1 MILMKHRL
9 THLLLLGA
17 VSTMTLAVVP
27 SCDNGKFDD
36 LDKRV
41 TALEGAWHQ
50 TQQDIQNAMVTGA
63 TVLNATQTDGVW
75 TLTLSDGKVIT
86 IAPAA
91 AGGASVTIEETADA
105 FVITVDG
112 KAYAIPKASSA
123 PVNSLVF
130 VPEYGDDLVVVGNDG
145 VSIAFFAT
153 PKLESLDGI
162 EFSVADAR
170 EVKTRAGD
178 GLFGVND
185 AQLDGDLLRM
195 NLKGLAA
202 EVGKTYVLA
211 VKLTVKGSSISSNY
225 FRAQMDD
232 DFHFDPEA
240 LETPVFIDAVSA
252 SEVGDSYRAQLPD
265 AFDFLGTFNFKDLYK
280 ELPAGNVTFELAPAD
295 QQNWQVAQRYDLF
308 KGCLAADG
316 TWTMNTRPG
325 TSCYDPE
332 KDGIYIY
339 CKVNDQIKNKVFWT
353 IYDPIRDK
361 LSNFGRDDDA
371 TYGDIHYSPDFPE
384 AQHMEYRT
392 MVPAGANRISFIDL
406 WMKSPAG
413 EENDYLWY
421 QHGDAPRAIA
431 WIQNLSIDA
440 FEPGDIA
447 YSDGSKIELG
457 ELGQKLARH
466 SRGIWLQSTQP
477 SIVSSQRDNLSDEQK
492 QAVKDAYHTDCNGEI
507 IGGWDGNAFD
517 AAGELDFGFDEP
529 GCCFTTG
536 ANYTG
541 TAFRFG
547 VGLRY
552 EYDYGQIRIGG
563 WHTAYIFFNRRLAPE
578 GAVDP
583 SPR

>member
-1 MILMKHRL
+1 
-9 THLLLLGA
+9 
-17 VSTMTLAVVP
+17 MTLVVVP
-27 SCDNGKFDD
+27 SCNDGKLDN
-36 LDKRV
+36 LENRV
-41 TALEGAWHQ
+41 TVLEGAWHKAE
-50 TQQDIQNAMVTGA
+50 QDIQNAMVTGA
-63 TVLNATQTDGVW
+63 TITGATQTDGVW

-86 IAPAA
+86 IAPSSS
-91 AGGASVTIEETADA
+91 GGASVTVEETADA

-112 KAYAIPKASSA
+112 KAYAIPKAASA

-130 VPEYGDDLVVVGNDG
+130 VPEFGEDLVEVGNDG
-145 VSIAFFAT
+145 ASVAFLAT
-153 PKLESLDGI
+153 PKIDNLDGA
-162 EFSVADAR
+162 EFTVADAR
-170 EVKTRAGD
+170 EVRTRAGES
-178 GLFGVND
+178 LFGVGNPT
-185 AQLDGDLLRM
+185 LDGDLLR
-195 NLKGLAA
+195 LDLRGLAA
-202 EVGKTYVLA
+202 ERTKNYILA
-211 VKLTVKGSSISSNY
+211 VKMTVKGSSISSNY
-225 FRAQMDD
+225 FRVHVSD
-232 DFHFDPEA
+232 DFNFDPEA
-240 LETPVFIDAVSA
+240 LEAPVFIDEVSA
-252 SEVGDSYRAQLPD
+252 TEVGDSYRAQLPD
-265 AFDFLGTFNFKDLYK
+265 AVADFLGTFNFKSLYK

-295 QQNWQVAQRYDLF
+295 QQNWQVASRYDLF
-308 KGCLAADG
+308 KNCLASDG

-353 IYDPIRDK
+353 VNDPIRTG
-361 LSNFGRDDDA
+361 LASFGRDDDA

-384 AQHMEYRT
+384 SQHMEYRT

-406 WMKSPAG
+406 WMKSTPG
-413 EENDYLWY
+413 EENDYLWF
-421 QHGDAPRAIA
+421 QHGDAPRAIE
-431 WIQNLSIDA
+431 WIQNLSITVN
-440 FEPGDIA
+440 EPGDIA

-477 SIVSSQRDNLSDEQK
+477 SIVSSQRDNLTDEQK
-492 QAVKDAYHTDCNGEI
+492 QAVKDAYHTDVNGEI
-507 IGGWDGNAFD
+507 IQGWDGNAFD
-517 AAGELDFGFDEP
+517 AAGDLDFGFDEP
-529 GCCFTTG
+529 ACCFTTG

-563 WHTAYIFFNRRLAPE
+563 WHTAYVFFNRRVAPD

>member
-1 MILMKHRL
+1 
-9 THLLLLGA
+9 
-17 VSTMTLAVVP
+17 MTLVVVP
-27 SCDNGKFDD
+27 SCNDGKLDN
-36 LDKRV
+36 LENRV
-41 TALEGAWHQ
+41 TVLEGAWHKAE
-50 TQQDIQNAMVTGA
+50 QDIQNAMVTGA
-63 TVLNATQTDGVW
+63 TITGATQTDGVW

-86 IAPAA
+86 IAPSSS
-91 AGGASVTIEETADA
+91 GGASVTVEETADA

-112 KAYAIPKASSA
+112 KAYAIPKAASA

-130 VPEYGDDLVVVGNDG
+130 VPEFGEDLVEVGNDG
-145 VSIAFFAT
+145 ASVAFLAT
-153 PKLESLDGI
+153 PKIDNLDGA
-162 EFSVADAR
+162 EFTVADAR
-170 EVKTRAGD
+170 EVRTRAGES
-178 GLFGVND
+178 LFGVGNPT
-185 AQLDGDLLRM
+185 LDGDLLR
-195 NLKGLAA
+195 LDLRGLAA
-202 EVGKTYVLA
+202 ERTKNYILA
-211 VKLTVKGSSISSNY
+211 VKMTVKGSSISSNY
-225 FRAQMDD
+225 FRVHVSD
-232 DFHFDPEA
+232 DFNFDPEA
-240 LETPVFIDAVSA
+240 LEAPVFIDEVSA
-252 SEVGDSYRAQLPD
+252 TEVGDSYRAQLPD
-265 AFDFLGTFNFKDLYK
+265 AVADFLGTFNFKSLYK

-295 QQNWQVAQRYDLF
+295 QQNWQVASRYDLF
-308 KGCLAADG
+308 KNCLASDG

-353 IYDPIRDK
+353 VNDPIRTG
-361 LSNFGRDDDA
+361 LASFGRDDDA

-384 AQHMEYRT
+384 SQHMEYRT

-406 WMKSPAG
+406 WMKATPG
-413 EENDYLWY
+413 EENDYLWF
-421 QHGDAPRAIA
+421 QHGDAPRAIS
-431 WIQNLSIDA
+431 WIQNMSITVN
-440 FEPGDIA
+440 EPGDIA

-477 SIVSSQRDNLSDEQK
+477 SIVSSQRDNLTPEQK
-492 QAVKDAYHTDCNGEI
+492 DAVKAAYGVECNGEI
-507 IGGWDGNAFD
+507 IQGWDGNAFD
-517 AAGELDFGFDEP
+517 AAGQLDFGFDERD
-529 GCCFTTG
+529 CCFTTG

>member
-1 MILMKHRL
+1 
-9 THLLLLGA
+9 
-17 VSTMTLAVVP
+17 MTLVVVP
-27 SCDNGKFDD
+27 SCNDGKLDN
-36 LDKRV
+36 LENRV
-41 TALEGAWHQ
+41 TVLEGAWHKAE
-50 TQQDIQNAMVTGA
+50 QDIQNAMVTGA
-63 TVLNATQTDGVW
+63 TITGATQTDGVW

-86 IAPAA
+86 IAPSSS
-91 AGGASVTIEETADA
+91 GGASVTVEETADA

-112 KAYAIPKASSA
+112 KAYAIPKAASA

-130 VPEYGDDLVVVGNDG
+130 VPEFGEDLVEVGNDG
-145 VSIAFFAT
+145 ASVAFLAT
-153 PKLESLDGI
+153 PKIDNLDGA
-162 EFSVADAR
+162 EFTVADAR
-170 EVKTRAGD
+170 EVRTRAGES
-178 GLFGVND
+178 LFGVGNPT
-185 AQLDGDLLRM
+185 LDGDLLR
-195 NLKGLAA
+195 LDLRGLAA
-202 EVGKTYVLA
+202 ERTKNYILA
-211 VKLTVKGSSISSNY
+211 VKMTVKGSSISSNY
-225 FRAQMDD
+225 FRVHVSD
-232 DFHFDPEA
+232 DFNFDPEA
-240 LETPVFIDAVSA
+240 LEAPVFIDEVSA
-252 SEVGDSYRAQLPD
+252 TEVGDSYRAQLPD
-265 AFDFLGTFNFKDLYK
+265 AVADFLGTFNFKSLYK

-295 QQNWQVAQRYDLF
+295 QQNWQVASRYDLF
-308 KGCLAADG
+308 KNCLASDG

-353 IYDPIRDK
+353 VNDPIRTG
-361 LSNFGRDDDA
+361 LASFGRDDDA

-384 AQHMEYRT
+384 SQHMEYRT

-406 WMKSPAG
+406 WMKSTPG
-413 EENDYLWY
+413 EENDYLWF
-421 QHGDAPRAIA
+421 QHGDAPRAIE
-431 WIQNLSIDA
+431 WIQNLSITVN
-440 FEPGDIA
+440 EPGDIA

-477 SIVSSQRDNLSDEQK
+477 SIVSSQRDNLTDEQK
-492 QAVKDAYHTDCNGEI
+492 QAVKDAYHTDVNGEI
-507 IGGWDGNAFD
+507 IQGWDGNAFD
-517 AAGELDFGFDEP
+517 AAGDLDFGFDEP
-529 GCCFTTG
+529 ACCFTTG

>member
-1 MILMKHRL
+1 
-9 THLLLLGA
+9 
-17 VSTMTLAVVP
+17 MTLVVVP
-27 SCDNGKFDD
+27 SCNDGKLDN
-36 LDKRV
+36 LENRV
-41 TALEGAWHQ
+41 TVLEGAWHKAE
-50 TQQDIQNAMVTGA
+50 QDIQNAMVTGA
-63 TVLNATQTDGVW
+63 TITGATQTDGVW

-86 IAPAA
+86 IAPSSS
-91 AGGASVTIEETADA
+91 GGASVTVEETADA

-112 KAYAIPKASSA
+112 KAYAIPKAASA

-130 VPEYGDDLVVVGNDG
+130 VPEFGEDLVEVGNDG
-145 VSIAFFAT
+145 ASVAFLAT
-153 PKLESLDGI
+153 PKIDNLDGA
-162 EFSVADAR
+162 EFTVADAR
-170 EVKTRAGD
+170 EVRTRAGES
-178 GLFGVND
+178 LFGVGNPT
-185 AQLDGDLLRM
+185 LDGDLLR
-195 NLKGLAA
+195 LDLRGLAA
-202 EVGKTYVLA
+202 ERTKNYILA
-211 VKLTVKGSSISSNY
+211 VKMTVKGSSISSNY
-225 FRAQMDD
+225 FRVHVSD
-232 DFHFDPEA
+232 DFNFDPEA
-240 LETPVFIDAVSA
+240 LEAPVFIDEVSA
-252 SEVGDSYRAQLPD
+252 TEVGDSYRAQLPD
-265 AFDFLGTFNFKDLYK
+265 AVADFLGTFNFKSLYK

-295 QQNWQVAQRYDLF
+295 QQNWQVASRYDLF
-308 KGCLAADG
+308 KNCLASDG

-353 IYDPIRDK
+353 VNDPIRTG
-361 LSNFGRDDDA
+361 LASFGRDDDA

-384 AQHMEYRT
+384 SQHMEYRT

-406 WMKSPAG
+406 WMKATPG
-413 EENDYLWY
+413 EENDYLWF
-421 QHGDAPRAIA
+421 QHGDAPRAIS
-431 WIQNLSIDA
+431 WIQNMSITVN
-440 FEPGDIA
+440 EPGDIA

-477 SIVSSQRDNLSDEQK
+477 SIVSSQRDNLTPEQK
-492 QAVKDAYHTDCNGEI
+492 DAVKAAYGVECNGEI
-507 IGGWDGNAFD
+507 IQGWDGNAFD
-517 AAGELDFGFDEP
+517 AAGTLDFGFDEP
-529 GCCFTTG
+529 ACCFTTG

-563 WHTAYIFFNRRLAPE
+563 WHTAYVFFNRRLAPE

>member
-1 MILMKHRL
+1 
-9 THLLLLGA
+9 
-17 VSTMTLAVVP
+17 MTLVVVP
-27 SCDNGKFDD
+27 SCNDGKFDD
-36 LDKRV
+36 LEKRV
-41 TALEGAWHQ
+41 TVLEGAWHKAE
-50 TQQDIQNAMVTGA
+50 QDIQNAMVTGA
-63 TVLNATQTDGVW
+63 TITNASQTDGVW

-86 IAPAA
+86 IAPSSS
-91 AGGASVTIEETADA
+91 GGASVTVEETADA
-105 FVITVDG
+105 FIITVDG
-112 KAYAIPKASSA
+112 KAYAIPKAASA

-130 VPEYGDDLVVVGNDG
+130 VPEFGDDLVEVGNDG
-145 VSIAFFAT
+145 TTIAFLAT
-153 PKLESLDGI
+153 PKIDNLDGA

-170 EVKTRAGD
+170 EAKTRAGES
-178 GLFGVND
+178 LFGVANPTV
-185 AQLDGDLLRM
+185 DGDLLRLD
-195 NLKGLAA
+195 LKGLTV
-202 EVGKTYVLA
+202 ERSKNYILA
-211 VKLTVKGSSISSNY
+211 VKMTVKGSSISSNY
-225 FRAQMDD
+225 FRVHVSD
-232 DFHFDPEA
+232 DFNFDPEA
-240 LETPVFIDAVSA
+240 LETPVFIDEVSA
-252 SEVGDSYRAQLPD
+252 TEVGDSYRAQLPD
-265 AFDFLGTFNFKDLYK
+265 AVADFLGTFNFKDLYK

-295 QQNWQVAQRYDLF
+295 QQNWQVASRYDLF
-308 KGCLAADG
+308 RNCLASDG

-353 IYDPIRDK
+353 VNDPIRTG
-361 LSNFGRDDDA
+361 LASFGRDDDA

-406 WMKSPAG
+406 WMKATPG
-413 EENDYLWY
+413 EENDYLWF
-421 QHGDAPRAIA
+421 QHGDAPRAIE
-431 WIQNLSIDA
+431 WIQNLSITVN
-440 FEPGDIA
+440 EPGDIA

-477 SIVSSQRDNLSDEQK
+477 SIVSSQRDNLSQEQK
-492 QAVKDAYHTDCNGEI
+492 DAVKAAYGVECNGEI

-517 AAGELDFGFDEP
+517 AAGDLDFGFDEP
-529 GCCFTTG
+529 ACCFTTG

-563 WHTAYIFFNRRLAPE
+563 WHTAYVFFNRRLAPE

>member
-1 MILMKHRL
+1 MKQRL

-17 VSTMTLAVVP
+17 VSTMTLVVVP
-27 SCDNGKFDD
+27 SCNDGKLDD
-36 LDKRV
+36 IEKRV
-41 TALEGAWHQ
+41 TVLEGAWHKAE
-50 TQQDIQNAMVTGA
+50 QDIQNAMVTGA
-63 TVLNATQTDGVW
+63 TVTNATQTDGVW

-86 IAPAA
+86 IAPSSS
-91 AGGASVTIEETADA
+91 GGASVTIEETADA

-112 KAYAIPKASSA
+112 KAYAIPKAASA

-130 VPEYGDDLVVVGNDG
+130 VPEFGEDLVEVGNDG
-145 VSIAFFAT
+145 ATVAFLAT
-153 PKLESLDGI
+153 PKIDNLDGA
-162 EFSVADAR
+162 EFTVADAR
-170 EVKTRAGD
+170 EVRTRAGES
-178 GLFGVND
+178 LFGVNNPT
-185 AQLDGDLLRM
+185 LDGDLLRLE
-195 NLKGLAA
+195 LKGLAA
-202 EVGKTYVLA
+202 ERSKNYILA
-211 VKLTVKGSSISSNY
+211 VKMTVKGSSISSNY
-225 FRAQMDD
+225 FRVHVSD
-232 DFHFDPEA
+232 DFNFDPEA
-240 LETPVFIDAVSA
+240 LETPVFIDAVNA
-252 SEVGDSYRAQLPD
+252 AEVGDSYRAQLPD
-265 AFDFLGTFNFKDLYK
+265 AVADFLGTFNFKDLYK

-295 QQNWQVAQRYDLF
+295 QQNWQVASRYDLF
-308 KGCLAADG
+308 RNCLASDG

-332 KDGIYIY
+332 KDGIYVY

-353 IYDPIRDK
+353 VNDPIRTG
-361 LSNFGRDDDA
+361 LASFGRDDDA

-406 WMKSPAG
+406 WMKSTPG
-413 EENDYLWY
+413 EENDYLWF
-421 QHGDAPRAIA
+421 QHGDAPRAIE
-431 WIQNLSIDA
+431 WIQNLSITVN
-440 FEPGDIA
+440 EPGDIV
-447 YSDGSKIELG
+447 YSDGSKLELG

-477 SIVSSQRDNLSDEQK
+477 SIVSSSRDNLTEEQK
-492 QAVKDAYHTDCNGEI
+492 QAVKDAYHTDVNGEI

-517 AAGELDFGFDEP
+517 AAGDLDFGFDEP
-529 GCCFTTG
+529 ACCFTTG

-541 TAFRFG
+541 TGFRFG